1 MNQTAIGLE
10 RGRRAGLGKAKTF
23 YGEMEAQ
30 FTFWRTLHPTAADMD
45 FSGAIRELD
54 RKRLADEP
62 SLTHFPELRGHA
74 DLLRAERRGFME
86 ASGLD
91 ETATAYF
98 YSSDYFMRRPLNAHH
113 LSRYELVT
121 APDAGCTNVF
131 VPGGAE
137 GVTIGDNRDISLPRD
152 MEPYRNWRPDDLFA
166 HNRDGVHWS
175 QGAVSAAVL
184 LDDEPTCSFPADPFS
199 YTHLLPRECYEDIDV
214 FIAFLTRFNEFWG
227 PGNRI
232 LVDRKMNAVAV
243 DKSNCRVAFR
253 KPAVNGAV
261 AVTACAYLDDE
272 MSAHQLERAARA
284 AKIKGESI
292 KDSLDYNYH
301 LGSRKRYQRLVG
313 LTDAAAK
320 GKPTIRDLLDIV
332 SDHAVPYPD
341 RVCLAG
347 ESKNY
352 PHRNPNENWSIIQ
365 HAAVISGPNQR
376 ALYRSVLSRETLK
389 AVYEYPA
396 KLLLAPG
403 VQMKPEWQAE
413 RGNTHT
419 AGQSILTPD
428 S

>member
-1 MNQTAIGLE
+1 MKQSEMGRE
-10 RGRRAGLGKAKTF
+10 RGRRAGAAKRKTLLT
-23 YGEMEAQ
+23 EMEEQ
-30 FTFWRTLHPTAADMD
+30 FTFWHILHPTAADMD
-45 FSGAIRELD
+45 FAAVIRDLD
-54 RKRLADEP
+54 RTRLDDEP
-62 SLTHFPELRGHA
+62 DLSRFPELRGHA
-74 DLLRAERRGFME
+74 DLLRAERQGFME

-98 YSSDYFMRRPLNAHH
+98 YSSDYFLRRPLNARH
-113 LSRYELVT
+113 LSRWELVT

-137 GVTIGDNRDISLPRD
+137 GVTIGDNRDIALPKD
-152 MEPYRNWRPDDLFA
+152 MELYKNWQPNDLFM

-184 LDDEPTCSFPADPFS
+184 LDDEPSCSFPADPFA
-199 YTHLLPRECYEDIDV
+199 YTHLIPRECFESIDV
-214 FIAFLTRFNEFWG
+214 FIEFLTRFNEFWG

-232 LVDRKMNAVAV
+232 IVDRKLNAVAV

-284 AKIKGESI
+284 AKIKGESLEE
-292 KDSLDYNYH
+292 SLDYNYH
-301 LGSRKRYQRLVG
+301 SGSRKRYQRLVG
-313 LTDAAAK
+313 LTDVAAK
-320 GKPTIRDLLDIV
+320 GRPTIRDLLDIV

-347 ESKNY
+347 ESKKY
-352 PHRNPNENWSIIQ
+352 PQRNPNENWSIIQ
-365 HAAVISGPNQR
+365 HAAVITGPNQR
-376 ALYRSVLSRETLK
+376 ALYRSVQSRETLK
-389 AVYEYPA
+389 AVYEYPP

-403 VQMKPEWQAE
+403 VQMKPEWQADAE
-413 RGNTHT
+413 SRHDKG
-419 AGQSILTPD
+419 GPFG
-428 S
+428 